1 MVKTTVDAVADAA
14 SADVDRSAERD
25 WQTWWCA
32 SAEQCIRKHAAC
44 CDEDKSSSW
53 TDACQLRFVNSKLN
67 RVGLYCMFKPR
78 AAPDTFTLKF
88 QAVIKNIHAAKH
100 FFAASRSANILHMPN
115 VTQDS
120 RMKAMFMNLSLL
132 PDVLDQHFQT
142 MPQYAWLSSC
152 PHLVLITRD
161 AYV

>member
-1 MVKTTVDAVADAA
+1 
-14 SADVDRSAERD
+14 
-25 WQTWWCA
+25 
-32 SAEQCIRKHAAC
+32 
-44 CDEDKSSSW
+44 
-53 TDACQLRFVNSKLN
+53 
-67 RVGLYCMFKPR
+67 MFKPR

-88 QAVIKNIHAAKH
+88 QAVIKNIYAAKH

-120 RMKAMFMNLSLL
+120 RMKARVYEFIFITRRI
-132 PDVLDQHFQT
+132 LDQHFQT